1 MEDLMRTPL
10 AYSLFLMVLGL
21 SACAKDPTG
30 PDVAEEFRSA
40 LLAGGNASTSAV
52 TTTSVLSESQSDPE
66 LQPDGSYKVC
76 VTQRVDAFA
85 AAGGDN
91 GFPLF
96 NPNASVVYPGSL
108 LQGASLKNAT
118 PDPIAVAR
126 AGGTVS
132 IDIVNG
138 SKGVYV
144 TVPEVRKSTIA
155 QAVNDI
161 LAENTGV
168 LPANFNFSAS
178 IVQSREQLAIA
189 LGLDVSAAFGSV
201 EANFGFRSDKQYSRM
216 IVKLTQQYYT
226 MSFDIPTSLSQLF
239 APGVSPRDLAP
250 YVGPGNPATYI
261 SDVTFGRIYYM
272 LIESSSSET
281 EIDAS
286 VRASYSGIVTNVS
299 GSVDVTHM
307 QSLSDLN
314 VKVMALGGEA
324 TSTILTIGQTDLRA
338 LVDLF
343 AASTDIRSAVP
354 ISYVVRNVGDNKIV
368 ATQLNTQYDLTK
380 CVFYADYE
388 THPVFQFDA
397 ATANLQYD
405 SFQLSA
411 GGTAHYV
418 SGWTEGFNG
427 TPALREDPGVYLP
440 QIKTCVPAVE
450 IEKVRGHY
458 AGRLFPQGVNSQNYV
473 RFHQHRT
480 PGLDTTAHAFA
491 KDSVIHVFNRY
502 RFDGTKFENSDYT
515 IFAVVRCI
523 TEDDVLKNAD
533 GNFFLFSR
541 DPDNYD
547 KDYAALL
554 IGFNLNGRIE
564 MWHQNKGS
572 YHLLNAPV
580 ANRKTWN
587 VFAFRFDDD
596 QGMSIFV
603 NNTGNKYFKEN
614 KNPIKTFLGASIGL
628 VQLRNFYPGTLRG
641 YDSCYNYQFSAE
653 QNGSVDIAFIEG
665 YAGAASDEQIS
676 GKLQQLRTKY
686 GVF

>member
-1 MEDLMRTPL
+1 MIIGSV
-10 AYSLFLMVLGL
+10 AVSG
-21 SACAKDPTG
+21 CAKDPTG

-40 LLAGGNASTSAV
+40 LLAGGNASSSAV
-52 TTTSVLSESQSDPE
+52 TSTTVISESQADPE
-66 LQPDGSYKVC
+66 LQPDGTYKVC
-76 VTQRVDAFA
+76 TTQRVDAFA

-96 NPNASVVYPGSL
+96 NPNASVIYPGSL
-108 LQGASLKNAT
+108 IQGASLKNAT
-118 PDPIAVAR
+118 PDPIAVSR

-161 LAENTGV
+161 LAANTGV

-178 IVQSREQLAIA
+178 VVQSREQLAIA
-189 LGLDVSAAFGSV
+189 LGLDVNAAFGSV

-216 IVKLTQQYYT
+216 IIKLTQQYYT

-239 APGVSPRDLAP
+239 APGVTPRDLSP

-272 LIESSSSET
+272 LVESSSSET

-286 VRASYSGIVTNVS
+286 VRASYSGVVTNVS

-324 TSTILTIGQTDLRA
+324 TSTILTIGQTDLRV

-343 AASTDIRSAVP
+343 AQSTNILSAVP

-380 CVFYADYE
+380 CTFYSDYE
-388 THPVFQFDA
+388 TQPVFKFDA
-397 ATANLQYD
+397 ADQYVTFD
-405 SFQLSA
+405 TYQLSA
-411 GGTAHYV
+411 GGTGKYM
-418 SGWTEGFNG
+418 SGWREAFANA
-427 TPALREDPGVYLP
+427 PALKEDPGVYLP
-440 QIKTCVPAVE
+440 RLKTCVPSTV
-450 IEKVRGHY
+450 IDKVRGLY
-458 AGRLFPQGVNSQNYV
+458 SGRLFQQGVNNQNYV
-473 RFHQHRT
+473 RFNQHRT
-480 PGLDTTAHAFA
+480 PGLDTTAHPFA

-502 RFDGTKFENSDYT
+502 SFDGTKLENSDYT

-523 TEDDVLKNAD
+523 TEDEVLKNSD
-533 GNFFLFSR
+533 GNFFFFSR
-541 DPDNYD
+541 DPANYD
-547 KDYAALL
+547 QDYAALL
-554 IGFNLNGRIE
+554 IGFNLNGKIE

-580 ANRKTWN
+580 SNRKTWN
-587 VFAFRFDDD
+587 VYAFRFDKDE
-596 QGMSIFV
+596 GMAIFV
-603 NNTGNKYFKEN
+603 NNTVNKYQNTN
-614 KNPIKTFLGASIGL
+614 KNPIKTFIGASIGL
-628 VQLRNFYPGTLRG
+628 VQLKNFYPGTLRG
-641 YDSCYNYQFSAE
+641 YDPCYNYSFSGE
-653 QNGSVDIAFIEG
+653 ENGSVDIALIEG
-665 YAGAASDEQIS
+665 YAAAASDEQIATR
-676 GKLQQLRTKY
+676 LQQLRTKY